1 MRCTVTK
8 INHLGQG
15 EPSTIFCEENNQK
28 MVDRPKCAYIASLV
42 IGRKVHNDW
51 EISDLEDIWLILLLK
66 AVWDQQTQRK
76 SKGDND
82 ERC

>member
-1 MRCTVTK
+1 
-8 INHLGQG
+8 
-15 EPSTIFCEENNQK
+15 
-28 MVDRPKCAYIASLV
+28 MVDRPKSAYIASLV

>member
-1 MRCTVTK
+1 
-8 INHLGQG
+8 
-15 EPSTIFCEENNQK
+15 